1 MSSARHNK
9 HLTLYAAYAA
19 GREDP
24 WVAPLYGHR
33 AKRLLPSAVY
43 FELSPAGHCP
53 HHEAPTAVNSIIA
66 TFVAAVEAGQQ
77 HQHELMQVRCWCYI
91 LLQPVINHHVL
102 FV

>member
-1 MSSARHNK
+1 MFPAVC
-9 HLTLYAAYAA
+9 A

-53 HHEAPTAVNSIIA
+53 HHEAPTAVNSIIS

-77 HQHELMQVRCWCYI
+77 HQHELMQVGGRE
-91 LLQPVINHHVL
+91 PS
-102 FV
+102 